1 MGGVGLAHRRSERQ
15 AGDEDGG
22 SRHTSGGPL
31 ALETAANE
39 QVRDMTEEIVLRAL

>member
-1 MGGVGLAHRRSERQ
+1 MPTDGVKGRQ

-31 ALETAANE
+31 ALWKQQAANE
-39 QVRDMTEEIVLRAL
+39 QVRDMTEEIVLRAM